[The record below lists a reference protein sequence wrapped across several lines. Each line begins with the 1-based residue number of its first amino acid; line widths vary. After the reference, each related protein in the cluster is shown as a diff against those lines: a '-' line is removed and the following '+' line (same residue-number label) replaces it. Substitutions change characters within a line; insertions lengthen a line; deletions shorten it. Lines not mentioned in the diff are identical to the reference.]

1 MPLLTLLLDAPL
13 LFIFF
18 IILYFNS
25 IPSLYFFPPFLLSAF
40 RPSVFPPFFHHPSFS
55 LLLPSFIL
63 VLSSHSHGILHSS
76 FLLIS
81 PLSPALVIHS
91 LSLSILL
98 FALWLGILTT
108 IGHVYLPSTIK
119 PAVRRFTESTPVY
132 SAPSKCVH
140 QPPAIAVF
148 IPHRMLSLQ
157 CSFRLQRVKSW
168 R

>member
-25 IPSLYFFPPFLLSAF
+25 IPSLYFFPPFLLSSF
-40 RPSVFPPFFHHPSFS
+40 LPSLFPPFFHHPSFS

-98 FALWLGILTT
+98 FAL
-108 IGHVYLPSTIK
+108 
-119 PAVRRFTESTPVY
+119 
-132 SAPSKCVH
+132 
-140 QPPAIAVF
+140 
-148 IPHRMLSLQ
+148 
-157 CSFRLQRVKSW
+157 
-168 R
+168 